1 MHEGFSANEKWP
13 FECLRCWLVWE
24 EEYVARRLSDGHG
37 NDVVVWL
44 RGGLPVQ
51 SPWAGAICPNCG
63 CGSVTTFPAGY
74 LAHHAEI
81 AAASGVPAVPVTPR
95 RPEREGRT
103 TRPAV
108 RGERLLRAARTRTPV
123 PAEQAGHAGGGLR
136 RAAWAR
142 HRPAYMLGTLL
153 AISLLIFMTLEFY
166 RKVRVH

>member
-1 MHEGFSANEKWP
+1 MHEHDGFNANEKWP

-24 EEYVARRLSDGHG
+24 EEYVVRRLSDGHG

-44 RGGLPVQ
+44 LGDLPVQ
-51 SPWAGAICPNCG
+51 SPWAGTICPNCG

-81 AAASGVPAVPVTPR
+81 AAASGVPAVPVTPH
-95 RPEREGRT
+95 RPERDERT
-103 TRPAV
+103 TRPAEGPA
-108 RGERLLRAARTRTPV
+108 RSARTRPPAPAQQAG
-123 PAEQAGHAGGGLR
+123 PAEGGLR
-136 RAAWAR
+136 RTAWMR

-166 RKVRVH
+166 RRVRVH